1 MTWPADAS
9 PVAALLRDQI
19 AAAGAADGITVD
31 RVHHPTSNPSGAVGT
46 QDPLSHVLIES
57 IKVAPKVI
65 ADGIAVVTGSAEL
78 VLYTPDDLG
87 TAGTEALAQRLLSG
101 LLAQQVGLVWRDGC
115 DSGDAS
121 GPSAPI
127 QAAAA
132 TQEVIPGQ
140 PGTPAPPTPYRSCPI
155 HLVFGL
161 EG

>member
-9 PVAALLRDQI
+9 PVAALLRDQL
-19 AAAGAADGITVD
+19 AAAGAADGIAVE
-31 RVHHPTSNPSGAVGT
+31 RIHHPTSNPSGAVGS
-46 QDPLSHVLIES
+46 QDPLPHVLIES
-57 IKVAPKVI
+57 IKVTPRVI

-78 VLYTPDDLG
+78 VLFAADDLG

-115 DSGDAS
+115 ESGDAS

-132 TQEVIPGQ
+132 SQETAPGQ
-140 PGTPAPPTPYRSCPI
+140 PGAPAPPAPYRSCPI
-155 HLVFGL
+155 HVVFGL